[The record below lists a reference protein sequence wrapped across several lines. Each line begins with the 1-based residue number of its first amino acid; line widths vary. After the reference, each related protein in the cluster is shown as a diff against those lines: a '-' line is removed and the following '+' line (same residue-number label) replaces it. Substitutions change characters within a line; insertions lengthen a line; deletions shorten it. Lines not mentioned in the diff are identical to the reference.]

1 MQTND
6 TIDSWSGGRVGI
18 RTGTVSYYLASSG
31 IVTIPANG
39 MAVQVSHCQDPGIDA
54 GASSF
59 RHPGKKGILI
69 AVLQDTLN
77 GLTYGPP
84 VEIPVPGRSPGG
96 PGRIAMFESTGRTS
110 KRLICP
116 FMSDSKGMILC
127 QEANCA
133 AAYPCAGIGE
143 STWACAVIDGPGPQ
157 PER

>member
-77 GLTYGPP
+77 GLTL
-84 VEIPVPGRSPGG
+84 RSPGRN
-96 PGRIAMFESTGRTS
+96 PGSGQITGRT
-110 KRLICP
+110 
-116 FMSDSKGMILC
+116 
-127 QEANCA
+127 
-133 AAYPCAGIGE
+133 GE
-143 STWACAVIDGPGPQ
+143 DCHV
-157 PER
+157 